1 MNEEKALVKEY
12 SVDDQGIKNI
22 VAEIF
27 ASDDNDLR
35 DYLTR
40 ITDLLENIE
49 IKRINI
55 LINYLLY
62 GMILND
68 ASSFTCLDGVRKEI
82 GAYMDGYVAGLNA
95 VDAAL
100 NESAVIS
107 VDTFP
112 ALVDQLRTDKDYYKN
127 NRKEINRLLKLLPD
141 VKANLDHILKLIIV
155 PEL

>member
-1 MNEEKALVKEY
+1 MNEKKALVKEY

-68 ASSFTCLDGVRKEI
+68 AASFTCLDGVREEI

-100 NESAVIS
+100 SESDVIS
-107 VDTFP
+107 VDAFP

-127 NRKEINRLLKLLPD
+127 NRKEIDRLVKLLPD
-141 VKANLDHILKLIIV
+141 VKGNLDHILKLIIV

>member
-1 MNEEKALVKEY
+1 MNEERELVKEY

-22 VAEIF
+22 VSEIF

-49 IKRINI
+49 LKRINI

-62 GMILND
+62 GLILND
-68 ASSFTCLDGVRKEI
+68 AAAFTCLDGAREEI
-82 GAYMDGYVAGLNA
+82 GAYMDGYLAGLNA
-95 VDAAL
+95 VDTAL
-100 NESAVIS
+100 NESNVIS
-107 VDTFP
+107 VDAFP

-127 NRKEINRLLKLLPD
+127 NRKEIDRLLKLLPD
-141 VKANLDHILKLIIV
+141 VKGNLDHILKLIIV